1 MASTSAAHHSSS
13 SAAASS
19 RSDCPCKRLSLSLSS
34 ATSAEYGDVVS
45 LARRIRNSSSSSSSS
60 SVAKFGGGGGGGGG
74 DGGGRGRPS
83 RIGVGPGQSSSS
95 TSSSSA
101 DGGDADF
108 LNDGGI
114 TPLHLAAQHNHAGAV
129 RLLLG
134 EGGRDVDT
142 GLVVVASTATPSP
155 PSGVGTGGATPLH
168 RASFSGAI
176 SSMRVLLSWGT
187 DDGDDGDD
195 GDDDGGGGGGGG
207 RIRPPGSG
215 RRAADLLARD
225 ASYGDLRTPL
235 HKAVAGG
242 RPLAVQLLMVC
253 ASRRRGGRGGGAL
266 REAMMRAR
274 DASGRTPLESARAF
288 ASMSPDEAEA
298 ERASVRRWDAV
309 AGGAG
314 ADWDTCLRLLERAA
328 ADDDVAR
335 DGESTSTS
343 MTTTMGMAPTPDSEE
358 ASAALAEGGGA
369 ATSRRRGR
377 PRQLMPP
384 YCQKMPE
391 ATFDEFLNE
400 AGNKVYCGDYEGDAA
415 CRDGRCL
422 SAVWEHAFR
431 KALASSIE
439 MSLVGG
445 GGGGATTLVD
455 GRGMTTTADLVR
467 YVDDDCVDERPVVNE
482 EVSPSNR
489 PTASIIAQMRPAAKL
504 EVEMSSDDYPSSLG
518 EIAIVGN
525 TDESS
530 ADENTTA
537 MGRRCDSCG
546 MHTIALFRSMANH
559 QLLVCR
565 QCRRRRGRV

>member
-60 SVAKFGGGGGGGGG
+60 SVAKFGGGGGGG
-74 DGGGRGRPS
+74 RGRPS

-95 TSSSSA
+95 TSSSSSA
-101 DGGDADF
+101 GGDADF

-142 GLVVVASTATPSP
+142 GLVVASTATPSP
-155 PSGVGTGGATPLH
+155 SGGMGGATPLH

-187 DDGDDGDD
+187 DD
-195 GDDDGGGGGGGG
+195 DDDDDDDGGGGG
-207 RIRPPGSG
+207 RIRPPGGG

-242 RPLAVQLLMVC
+242 RPLAVQLLIVC
-253 ASRRRGGRGGGAL
+253 ASRRRGRGGVL
-266 REAMMRAR
+266 RGAMMRAR
-274 DASGRTPLESARAF
+274 DASGRTPLESARTY
-288 ASMSPDEAEA
+288 ASMSPDEAEV

-314 ADWDTCLRLLERAA
+314 ADWATCLRLLERAA
-328 ADDDVAR
+328 ADDVAR
-335 DGESTSTS
+335 DGALTSTS
-343 MTTTMGMAPTPDSEE
+343 MTTTMGMTPTPDSEE
-358 ASAALAEGGGA
+358 ASAALAEGGEA

-377 PRQLMPP
+377 PRQLVPP
-384 YCQKMPE
+384 YCQKVPE
-391 ATFDEFLNE
+391 TFDDFFNE
-400 AGNKVYCGDYEGDAA
+400 TGNNAYCGDNEGDAA

-422 SAVWEHAFR
+422 SAAWERTFR
-431 KALASSIE
+431 TALASSIE
-439 MSLVGG
+439 MSLDGG
-445 GGGGATTLVD
+445 GDGGATTPPVD
-455 GRGMTTTADLVR
+455 GRGMTTTTTTADLVR
-467 YVDDDCVDERPVVNE
+467 YVNNDDVDEVPIINE
-482 EVSPSNR
+482 EFSPSNR
-489 PTASIIAQMRPAAKL
+489 PTASIIAQMRSAAKR
-504 EVEMSSDDYPSSLG
+504 EVEMSSDDCPSFLA
-518 EIAIVGN
+518 EVAVVRN
-525 TDESS
+525 NDESI

-546 MHTIALFRSMANH
+546 MQTIALFRSMANH
-559 QLLVCR
+559 QLVCR
-565 QCRRRRGRV
+565 QCRRRRGR